1 MFGTRSVSVSS
12 KALEGNLP
20 STEPMQETSL
30 ERTQR
35 FRLEILAQT
44 IATHQVMHAMNCTS
58 LEWEQVAIAITL
70 KELSTKSRF
79 RSCKMVNGNLPA
91 IGPSGK
97 AKAEIL
103 AMHSTMERCNVL
115 VTLMVLIGYF
125 RMAQLLRKLSNCQTM
140 NSS

>member
-1 MFGTRSVSVSS
+1 MFGTRSVSASS
-12 KALEGNLP
+12 KGLEANLP

-58 LEWEQVAIAITL
+58 LVWEQVAIAITL

-97 AKAEIL
+97 VKAAIL
-103 AMHSTMERCNVL
+103 AMHSTMVHCNVL
-115 VTLMVLIGYF
+115 DTLTVLIGYF
-125 RMAQLLRKLSNCQTM
+125 RMDPLLRKQSSWRTM
-140 NSS
+140 SMF